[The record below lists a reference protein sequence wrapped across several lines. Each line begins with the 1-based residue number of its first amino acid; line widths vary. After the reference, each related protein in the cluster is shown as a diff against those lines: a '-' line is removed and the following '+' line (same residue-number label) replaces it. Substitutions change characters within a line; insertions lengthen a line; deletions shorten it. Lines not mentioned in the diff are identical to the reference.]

1 MQLIVMRIRQDGN
14 DSECHELCDAAQRSS
29 WQWSSAGD
37 KLLKPE
43 KNKPKKIFLIFFEA
57 NKVRCLSA
65 NRNPPGSL
73 QKAVNRS
80 IFAWV
85 LLVFLLLRHLLIISS
100 HSITA
105 DISMLMFPTS
115 PFLCYLLRST
125 RAGRRFFAVALSWFS
140 SPHLPVLQRGSLLLS
155 VTGNLFLPDQ
165 PPFPPTPHPHFQ
177 RPEEQIK
184 QESPRRR

>member
-1 MQLIVMRIRQDGN
+1 MTVSYMQLIVMRISQDGN
-14 DSECHELCDAAQRSS
+14 DSECHELRLNQ
-29 WQWSSAGD
+29 
-37 KLLKPE
+37 KPE
-43 KNKPKKIFLIFFEA
+43 KNKQTKNLSYFFEA

-115 PFLCYLLRST
+115 PFLCSLLRST
-125 RAGRRFFAVALSWFS
+125 RAERRFFAVALSWFS

-165 PPFPPTPHPHFQ
+165 PPSPTPPPPTFRGQ
-177 RPEEQIK
+177 R
-184 QESPRRR
+184 SR